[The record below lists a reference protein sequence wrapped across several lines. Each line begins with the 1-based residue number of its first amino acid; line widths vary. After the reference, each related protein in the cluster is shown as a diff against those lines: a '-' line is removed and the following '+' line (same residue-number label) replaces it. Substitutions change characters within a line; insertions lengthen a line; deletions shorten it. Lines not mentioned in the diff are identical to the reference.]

1 MCNKSNIIFFRVNY
15 MSFEVILTS
24 EYKLTSIL
32 ESKKEQLVS
41 LFIDSLDLTYNS
53 KETYRRCLR
62 QFMKWTLSNNIELQN
77 LTRESIIAY
86 KNSLFEKGM
95 SSLSVSAYINSVRL
109 FFEYC
114 EASKVFPNI
123 AKGIRSPKRKRA
135 FRKQPLSLE
144 QGKKLLEFMEAS
156 DLRDRAIINLLLRT
170 GLRTIEVVR
179 ANIEDLT
186 YKGGQR
192 VLLVHGKGR
201 SEKDNFVILTDKTY
215 KSIEDYLASRTN
227 ILDRA
232 PLFTSGSNNNK
243 GERLTTRT
251 ISFIAKENLKN
262 IGINGKEYT
271 AHSLRHTTAV
281 NILRA
286 GGTLE
291 NAQHTLRHS
300 SPLTT
305 QIYTETLEE
314 ERRLLNS
321 GEALLDA
328 MY

>member
-1 MCNKSNIIFFRVNY
+1 
-15 MSFEVILTS
+15 MSTEVIITN
-24 EYKLTSIL
+24 EYKLSTIL
-32 ESKKEQLVS
+32 DSQREQLLS
-41 LFIDSLDLTYNS
+41 LFIASLDIKDAS

-62 QFMKWTLSNNIELQN
+62 QFIKWTSLQCIDLHN
-77 LTRESIIAY
+77 LTRESIINY
-86 KNSLFEKGM
+86 KNSLFEQGL

-109 FFEYC
+109 FFEFC

-144 QGKKLLEFMEAS
+144 QGKSLLQFAEAS

-186 YKGGQR
+186 FKGGKR

-215 KSIEDYLASRTN
+215 KPIEEYLASRMD
-227 ILDRA
+227 LQDKA
-232 PLFTSGSNNNK
+232 PLFTSGSNNSK
-243 GERLTTRT
+243 GNRLTTRT
-251 ISFIAKENLKN
+251 ISSIAKEGLKS

-300 SPLTT
+300 SPVTT
-305 QIYTETLEE
+305 QIYTETIEE

-321 GEALLDA
+321 GEALLDSI
-328 MY
+328 Y

>member
-1 MCNKSNIIFFRVNY
+1 MSLPVVITSEQSLINIID
-15 MSFEVILTS
+15 
-24 EYKLTSIL
+24 
-32 ESKKEQLVS
+32 SKREQLLS
-41 LFIDSLDLTYNS
+41 LFIASLDIKHAS

-62 QFMKWTLSNNIELQN
+62 QFMKWTSIQSIDLQN

-86 KNSLFEKGM
+86 KNTLFEQGL

-109 FFEYC
+109 FFEFC
-114 EASKVFPNI
+114 EASKIFPNI

-135 FRKQPLSLE
+135 FRKQPLTLE
-144 QGKKLLEFMEAS
+144 QGKSLLEFAEAS

-201 SEKDNFVILTDKTY
+201 SEKDNFVILTDNTY
-215 KSIEDYLASRTN
+215 KPIEEYLASRIDLQDKT
-227 ILDRA
+227 
-232 PLFTSGSNNNK
+232 PLFTSGSHNSK
-243 GERLTTRT
+243 GNRLTTRT
-251 ISFIAKENLKN
+251 ISFIAKEGLKA

-314 ERRLLNS
+314 ERRLQNS
-321 GEALLDA
+321 GEALLDS

>member
-1 MCNKSNIIFFRVNY
+1 MSLPIVITNEYSLVNI
-15 MSFEVILTS
+15 LD
-24 EYKLTSIL
+24 
-32 ESKKEQLVS
+32 SKREQLLS
-41 LFIDSLDLTYNS
+41 LFIASLDIKDAS

-62 QFMKWTLSNNIELQN
+62 QFMKWTSLQCIDLQH
-77 LTRESIIAY
+77 LTRESIILY
-86 KNSLFEKGM
+86 KNTLFEQGL

-109 FFEYC
+109 FFEFC
-114 EASKVFPNI
+114 EASKIFPNI

-135 FRKQPLSLE
+135 FRKQPLTLE
-144 QGKKLLEFMEAS
+144 QGKNLLVFAEDS
-156 DLRDRAIINLLLRT
+156 DLRERAIINLLLRT

-186 YKGGQR
+186 FKGGQR

-201 SEKDNFVILTDKTY
+201 SEKDNFVILTEKTY
-215 KSIEDYLASRTN
+215 KPIEEYLASRTD
-227 ILDRA
+227 LQDKA
-232 PLFTSGSNNNK
+232 PLFTSGSNNSK
-243 GERLTTRT
+243 GNRLTTRT
-251 ISFIAKENLKN
+251 ISFIAKEGLKA

-300 SPLTT
+300 SPVTT

-314 ERRLLNS
+314 ERRLKNS
-321 GEALLDA
+321 GEALLDS